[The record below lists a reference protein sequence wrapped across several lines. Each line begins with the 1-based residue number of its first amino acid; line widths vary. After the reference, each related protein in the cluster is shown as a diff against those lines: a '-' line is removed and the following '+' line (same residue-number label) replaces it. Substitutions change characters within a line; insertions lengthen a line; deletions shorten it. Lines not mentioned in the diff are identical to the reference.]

1 MHGASSK
8 HQYLAKKIC
17 IPSNSCPE
25 MQVQWNLSFKT
36 PLFRGHFYSG
46 DTEFGP
52 GKVFSLIFTL
62 TLLLEIGCK
71 RFALKGSFLLDFK
84 TECASNG

>member
-36 PLFRGHFYSG
+36 PLFRGHRIWSRKSVQSNLY
-46 DTEFGP
+46 TY
-52 GKVFSLIFTL
+52 LIARNRLQTL
-62 TLLLEIGCK
+62 C
-71 RFALKGSFLLDFK
+71 LKGELLIGFQ
-84 TECASNG
+84 N